1 MQNEDGASFAPSFW
15 GLRMPIPTF
24 QGLLRPTLELLSDR
38 AVWRLPDLEERLAS
52 MLGVTNEERE
62 VLLPSGAMPMF
73 YNRVGWAK
81 WHLDRAKLVE
91 SVRRGSYRITDR
103 GLAVLSDAPALI
115 DKKYLE
121 QFVEAEPGKPV
132 AVTALD
138 VDIDGNSPQ
147 AAAMGPEELMDSA
160 SKALQAQVAAE
171 LLTRVKSESPV
182 FFERLV
188 VRLLLQMGYGGSRQ
202 EAGKAVGRSGDGG
215 IDGIINE
222 DRLGLDAVYIQA
234 KRWEGTVGRPEVMKF
249 VGALA
254 GQRASKGVFIST
266 SAYTREAREYAAQSQ
281 YRVVLI
287 DGERLAQLM
296 IEYNLGVS
304 VTATY
309 EVKRIDNDFF
319 VDD

>member
-1 MQNEDGASFAPSFW
+1 
-15 GLRMPIPTF
+15 MPIPTF
-24 QGLLRPTLELLSDR
+24 QALLRPTLELLSDR
-38 AVWRLPDLEERLAS
+38 AIWRLPELEEKLAA
-52 MLGVTNEERE
+52 MLGVTNEDRE

-91 SVRRGSYRITDR
+91 TVRRGSYRITNL
-103 GLAVLSDAPALI
+103 GVTVLAQAPALI
-115 DKKYLE
+115 DKKYLD
-121 QFVEAEPGKPV
+121 QFVEAQLGKSTSAFEPDG
-132 AVTALD
+132 
-138 VDIDGNSPQ
+138 DIDGNSVQP
-147 AAAMGPEELMDSA
+147 AVLSPEELMDSA
-160 SKALQAQVAAE
+160 AKALQAQVSVE
-171 LLTRVKSESPV
+171 LVARIKSESPA

-188 VRLLLQMGYGGSRQ
+188 VKLLLRRGYGGSRQ
-202 EAGKAVGRSGDGG
+202 EAGRAVGRSGDGG

-222 DRLGLDAVYIQA
+222 DRLGLDAIYIQA
-234 KRWEGTVGRPEVMKF
+234 KRWEGTVGRPEIMKF

-266 SAYTREAREYAAQSQ
+266 STYTQEARDYATQSQ
-281 YRVVLI
+281 YKVVLI

-304 VTATY
+304 VAAVY
-309 EVKRIDNDFF
+309 EVNRIDSDFF

>member
-1 MQNEDGASFAPSFW
+1 
-15 GLRMPIPTF
+15 
-24 QGLLRPTLELLSDR
+24 
-38 AVWRLPDLEERLAS
+38 

-103 GLAVLSDAPALI
+103 GLAVLLDAPALI

-121 QFVEAEPGKPV
+121 QFVEAEPGKAV

-138 VDIDGNSPQ
+138 GDIDGNSPQ

-171 LLTRVKSESPV
+171 LLTRIKSESPV

-304 VTATY
+304 VTVTY